1 MPAAGFRHLRTSM
14 TVFVNFSRWANFFE
28 RGKKVSTF
36 LGKEFPPPR
45 GRKKTLVSDWGAEIT
60 KIFGTVLGR
69 ESICFQVNP
78 LNDALRQHIPNF
90 ITAH

>member
-1 MPAAGFRHLRTSM
+1 M
-14 TVFVNFSRWANFFE
+14 NFSRWANFFE

-78 LNDALRQHIPNF
+78 LNDALRHHIIVRPYGNSLSRDVNCL
-90 ITAH
+90 TTTP

>member
-1 MPAAGFRHLRTSM
+1 MGEFFREGEKS
-14 TVFVNFSRWANFFE
+14 FNIFGEGIS
-28 RGKKVSTF
+28 
-36 LGKEFPPPR
+36 PPPR

-90 ITAH
+90 ITAY

>member
-1 MPAAGFRHLRTSM
+1 MSESGIFFRFFEGENSYNSAAPAAGFRHLRTST

-36 LGKEFPPPR
+36 LEKEFPNPR

-60 KIFGTVLGR
+60 KIFDTVLGR
-69 ESICFQVNP
+69 
-78 LNDALRQHIPNF
+78 
-90 ITAH
+90 

>member
-1 MPAAGFRHLRTSM
+1 MSESVFFFVFWRERKTYNSAAPAAGFRHLCTSM

-60 KIFGTVLGR
+60 KIFDTVLGR
-69 ESICFQVNP
+69 
-78 LNDALRQHIPNF
+78 
-90 ITAH
+90 

>member
-1 MPAAGFRHLRTSM
+1 MI
-14 TVFVNFSRWANFFE
+14 FSRWANFFE

-36 LGKEFPPPR
+36 LEKEFPNPR

-78 LNDALRQHIPNF
+78 LNDALRHHIIVRPYGNSLSRDVNCL
-90 ITAH
+90 TTTP